1 MKKIILTFFITFIL
15 FLLVFSTKEI
25 SNFQNIYRAN
35 IMYIQNNLTWALDI
49 YDHIDE
55 NSIIDTNKEILNFLK
70 WNILY
75 KQWKYFEALKEY
87 NKSGFRD
94 NKKLEFYKRNVVW
107 NIDYRLWELW
117 NNDDKLKHR
126 QEAIYQY
133 KNAINLDINEDKK
146 NTLYNY
152 NLVKNK
158 LDELKKKL
166 EQEQKKKDEEKLKEQ
181 QKQEENQNK
190 KTNSWSSNKQDDK
203 KTSSWSEDSTKKET
217 QQNINWRQWKNWW
230 EFNSIWNSSNSWSKD
245 STKLTPEEKKEL
257 DNYSNS
263 LKDFQKNN
271 WQYLQRWEQQKPNT
285 LDLFNRMMNEF
296 QSDPFFKDV
305 LPQNNIDKDW

>member
-35 IMYIQNNLTWALDI
+35 TMYIQNNLTWALDI
-49 YDHIDE
+49 YDYIDE
-55 NSIIDTNKEILNFLK
+55 NSIIDTNQEILNFLK

-166 EQEQKKKDEEKLKEQ
+166 EQEQ
-181 QKQEENQNK
+181 QKQEEKQNE

-203 KTSSWSEDSTKKET
+203 KISSWSEDSTKKET
-217 QQNINWRQWKNWW
+217 QQNISWRQWKNWW
-230 EFNSIWNSSNSWSKD
+230 EFNSIWNSNSWAKD
-245 STKLTPEEKKEL
+245 PTKLTPEEKKEL

-285 LDLFNRMMNEF
+285 SDIFNRMMNEF
-296 QSDPFFKDV
+296 QNNPFFKDV
-305 LPQNNIDKDW
+305 IPQNNVEKDW

>member
-1 MKKIILTFFITFIL
+1 MKKIILTFFTTFIL

-25 SNFQNIYRAN
+25 SDFQNIYRAN
-35 IMYIQNNLTWALDI
+35 TMYIQNNLTWAIDI
-49 YDHIDE
+49 YDQINE
-55 NSIIDTNKEILNFLK
+55 NVISDTNREILNFLK
-70 WNILY
+70 WNTLY

-87 NKSGFRD
+87 NKSSFRD
-94 NKKLEFYKRNVVW
+94 NKKLEFYKRNAVW

-126 QEAIYQY
+126 QEALYQY
-133 KNAINLDINEDKK
+133 KNTINLDINENKK

-166 EQEQKKKDEEKLKEQ
+166 EQEQKKKEEEKQKEQ
-181 QKQEENQNK
+181 QKQEEKQNK
-190 KTNSWSSNKQDDK
+190 QTNSWSSNKQDDK
-203 KTSSWSEDSTKKET
+203 KTSSWSEDSTKKES
-217 QQNINWRQWKNWW
+217 QQNISWKQWRNWW
-230 EFNSIWNSSNSWSKD
+230 EFNSIWNSNSWSKD

-271 WQYLQRWEQQKPNT
+271 WQYLQRWEQKKPDT
-285 LDLFNRMMNEF
+285 SDIFNRMMNEF
-296 QSDPFFKDV
+296 KSDPFFKDV
-305 LPQNNIDKDW
+305 IPQYNIDKDW